1 MLVKFPTFCVSFFC
15 VQVNPI
21 MQMQTTLWYDMDL
34 AYVISRRDYFMSWHN
49 NIRYIVAAL
58 TAMLPD
64 THARNVH
71 VM

>member
-1 MLVKFPTFCVSFFC
+1 MSYHVE
-15 VQVNPI
+15 
-21 MQMQTTLWYDMDL
+21 TTLCHDITTYDI
-34 AYVISRRDYFMSWHN
+34 YI
-49 NIRYIVAAL
+49 YIVAAL